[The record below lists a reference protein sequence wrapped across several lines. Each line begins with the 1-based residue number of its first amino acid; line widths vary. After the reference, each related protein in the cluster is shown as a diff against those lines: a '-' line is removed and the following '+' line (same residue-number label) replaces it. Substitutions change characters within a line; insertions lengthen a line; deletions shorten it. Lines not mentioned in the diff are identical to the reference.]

1 MSWVTNGSENRCV
14 FIKPSQCR
22 SLSEMEGQMVPESGG
37 RCREQTT
44 KHKYANANAAHREQS
59 AWEVICYLGW
69 GMLMSIL
76 LVPLPKPGGK
86 SQGLWSL
93 SLSKWSLSSTV
104 WCKSPVAWLRV
115 GSRAVFARLLCW
127 GLSSELAWTIKWN
140 EFGQR
145 TSALFNLKGGSLS
158 YVAIVIYHF
167 FSSWFNGPQ
176 DGGIQIIWLFRT
188 TWAGWMFGATFSML
202 NPVRMVDLNACC
214 VNAAV
219 LWWVMSLC

>member
-1 MSWVTNGSENRCV
+1 MSWVTNGSERRHV
-14 FIKPSQCR
+14 FIKASQCR
-22 SLSEMEGQMVPESGG
+22 SLSEVEGQMVPESGG

-59 AWEVICYLGW
+59 GWEVICFLGW

-76 LVPLPKPGGK
+76 LVHLPKPGGK

-104 WCKSPVAWLRV
+104 WRKSPVAWLRV
-115 GSRAVFARLLCW
+115 RSRAVFARLLCW

-145 TSALFNLKGGSLS
+145 TSALFNLIGGSLS
-158 YVAIVIYHF
+158 YVAIEIYYF
-167 FSSWFNGPQ
+167 FSLLIQGTSGWRYSDGLVIPNHVGSLNVWSHSFHVTSSL
-176 DGGIQIIWLFRT
+176 DGGFEC
-188 TWAGWMFGATFSML
+188 ML
-202 NPVRMVDLNACC
+202 CKCSCVR
-214 VNAAV
+214 
-219 LWWVMSLC
+219 WWVCV